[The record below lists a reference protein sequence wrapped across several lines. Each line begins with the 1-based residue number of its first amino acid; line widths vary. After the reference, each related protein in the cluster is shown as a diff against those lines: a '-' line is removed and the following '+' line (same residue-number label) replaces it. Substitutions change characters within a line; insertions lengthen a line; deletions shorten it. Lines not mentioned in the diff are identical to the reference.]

1 VQWPLIAMKIPALSA
16 LFLGL
21 AVSLVSAAPEKKEST
36 ERISYTGTGKKAI
49 SRIVALE
56 DWMELASPTP
66 CSHGREYIE
75 VDDKSPAFSRLR
87 IEAVTGR
94 PIIRSVRVQ
103 YTDGTERTVRID
115 QVIDAKRPAYVELR
129 GTPLERVVVVSEG
142 SAKTTYAVSAAPVR
156 DHVARR

>member
-1 VQWPLIAMKIPALSA
+1 MKIPALSA

-36 ERISYTGTGKKAI
+36 ERVSYTGTGKKAAA
-49 SRIVALE
+49 RVVALE

-66 CSHGREYIE
+66 CSHGREYIQI
-75 VDDKSPAFSRLR
+75 DDKSPVFTRLR
-87 IEAVTGR
+87 IQAVTGR

-103 YTDGTERTVRID
+103 YADGTERVVRID
-115 QVIDAKRPAYVELR
+115 QVIDAKRPVYVELR

-142 SAKTTYAVSAAPVR
+142 SAKTTYSVSAAPVR
-156 DHVARR
+156 DHVATR